1 MRRSKGAD
9 RVQRSVKILLICQQ
23 PQISAA
29 LTAFSEEFG
38 HSIEACGETN
48 EARCLPS
55 ESWEAGLI
63 VLEMGEHAERWL
75 PLIEGYRR
83 RNPAMTLAVVGDGS
97 DEQITDALRFGAE
110 AYFTSPVSPKL
121 LQLTLVPLLNSVQ
134 LRSLANAAQ
143 DQAARVQREL
153 HGSLERQK
161 EAITEKELTYRELLL
176 AYAQLQELNQQR
188 NNFLASAT
196 HELRT
201 PVTVMKGY
209 HRILLDGRLG
219 ELAPQQREALM
230 ESDQS
235 CARLIKIIN
244 TLLDLSRIE
253 TGKLE
258 LFYQD
263 YDLAANLKQVVS
275 QMKELSKRKQLSV
288 VLKLEKNLPRLRCD
302 REKVNQVVT
311 NLLEN
316 AIKYTPTGGKVHVSA
331 GPYVWHKNA
340 PSGTNRVDLG
350 SVSLSRANAMIVQ
363 VSDSGIGISPA
374 HQQEIFDQF
383 TQVSSNQM
391 DRSGLGLGLAI
402 AKRIIEAHGGR
413 IWVDSQVNSGSRF
426 TFLMPLAPVEEP
438 APTVRAS

>member
-1 MRRSKGAD
+1 M
-9 RVQRSVKILLICQQ
+9 KIFLICQQ
-23 PQISAA
+23 PQIVTA
-29 LTAFSEEFG
+29 LKAFSDKFG
-38 HSIEACGETN
+38 HSLSACSEVS
-48 EARCLPS
+48 EARGNLDG

-63 VLEMGEHAERWL
+63 VLEMSQNAAQWL
-75 PLIEGYRR
+75 PLIEGHRR
-83 RNPAMTLAVVGDGS
+83 RNPAVILSVVGDGS
-97 DEQITDALRFGAE
+97 DEQIAEALRYGAE
-110 AYFTSPVSPKL
+110 AYFTIPVHPKL
-121 LQLTLVPLLNSVQ
+121 LQLTLNPLLNNAQ

-153 HGSLERQK
+153 YGSLERQK

-176 AYAQLQELNQQR
+176 AYAQLQDLNQQK

-219 ELAPQQREALM
+219 ELAPQQQEVLL
-230 ESDQS
+230 ESEQS

-244 TLLDLSRIE
+244 SLLDLSRIE

-263 YDLAANLKQVVS
+263 YDLAANFKRVVN
-275 QMKELSKRKQLSV
+275 QMKEFSKRKRLSV
-288 VLKLEKNLPRLRCD
+288 VVKLEKGLPSLRCD
-302 REKVNQVVT
+302 REKINQVVT

-316 AIKYTPTGGKVHVSA
+316 AIKYTRAGGKIYISA
-331 GPYVWHKNA
+331 GPYFWDKNSTPKTSQA
-340 PSGTNRVDLG
+340 PPQGEAS
-350 SVSLSRANAMIVQ
+350 SVANALVIQ
-363 VSDSGIGISPA
+363 VSDNGIGISPE
-374 HQQEIFDQF
+374 HQHEIFDQF
-383 TQVSSNQM
+383 TQVPSNQM

-402 AKRIIEAHGGR
+402 TKRIIEAHGGR

-426 TFLMPLAPVEEP
+426 TFVMPLSPVEAP
-438 APTVRAS
+438 ATTAQVSQRLGT

>member
-1 MRRSKGAD
+1 M
-9 RVQRSVKILLICQQ
+9 KILLICQQ
-23 PQISAA
+23 PQIAAALKSFSDEFGHA
-29 LTAFSEEFG
+29 LTACCEFEEKG
-38 HSIEACGETN
+38 GNLSG
-48 EARCLPS
+48 

-63 VLEMGEHAERWL
+63 VLEMRPDSAQWR
-75 PLIEGYRR
+75 PMIEDHRR
-83 RNPAMTLAVVGDGS
+83 RNSAVTLAVVGDGS
-97 DEQITDALRFGAE
+97 DEQIAEALRLGAE
-110 AYFTSPVSPKL
+110 AYFTTPLRPKL
-121 LQLTLVPLLNSVQ
+121 LQLTLIPLLNNAQ

-143 DQAARVQREL
+143 DQTARVQREL
-153 HGSLERQK
+153 YGSLERQK

-176 AYAQLQELNQQR
+176 AYAQLQELNQQK

-219 ELAPQQREALM
+219 ELAPQQREVLL
-230 ESDQS
+230 ESEQS

-244 TLLDLSRIE
+244 SLLDLSRIE

-263 YDLAANLKQVVS
+263 YDLAANLKQVVR
-275 QMKELSKRKQLSV
+275 QMKEFSKKKQLSV
-288 VLKLEKNLPRLRCD
+288 VLKVEKDLPSLRCD
-302 REKVNQVVT
+302 REKINQVVT

-316 AIKYTPTGGKVHVSA
+316 AIKYTHSSGKIYISA
-331 GPYVWHKNA
+331 GSYFWDRNA
-340 PSGTNRVDLG
+340 VAQTGRTDTPPPSAKT
-350 SVSLSRANAMIVQ
+350 ANAVVIQ
-363 VSDSGIGISPA
+363 VSDSGIGISPE
-374 HQQEIFDQF
+374 HHQEIFNQF

-402 AKRIIEAHGGR
+402 TKRIIEAHGGK

-426 TFLMPLAPVEEP
+426 TFLMPLGPAKAP
-438 APTVRAS
+438 ATTAQYSQQLGT

>member
-1 MRRSKGAD
+1 
-9 RVQRSVKILLICQQ
+9 VKIVLICQQ
-23 PQISAA
+23 PQIVTA
-29 LTAFSEEFG
+29 LRAFSDEFG
-38 HSIEACGETN
+38 HSLSAWSEVR
-48 EARCLPS
+48 EARRNLDD

-63 VLEMGEHAERWL
+63 VLEMSQDAAQWL
-75 PLIEGYRR
+75 PFIGDHRT
-83 RNPAMTLAVVGDGS
+83 RNPAVTLAVVGDGS
-97 DEQITDALRFGAE
+97 DEQIAEALRSGAE
-110 AYFTSPVSPKL
+110 AYFTVPVRPKL
-121 LQLTLVPLLNSVQ
+121 LQLTLIPLLNNVQ

-153 HGSLERQK
+153 YGSLERQK

-176 AYAQLQELNQQR
+176 AYAQLQDLNQQK

-219 ELAPQQREALM
+219 ELAPQQREVLL
-230 ESDQS
+230 ESEQS

-244 TLLDLSRIE
+244 SLLDLSRIE

-263 YDLAANLKQVVS
+263 YDLAANFKHVVK
-275 QMKELSKRKQLSV
+275 QMKEFSKRKRLSV
-288 VLKLEKNLPRLRCD
+288 VVKLEKGLPSFRCD
-302 REKVNQVVT
+302 REKINQVVT

-316 AIKYTPTGGKVHVSA
+316 AIKYTQAGGKIYISA
-331 GPYVWHKNA
+331 GPYFWDKNSASGTIRAHLQA
-340 PSGTNRVDLG
+340 PSPN
-350 SVSLSRANAMIVQ
+350 SANALVIQ
-363 VSDSGIGISPA
+363 VSDNGIGISPE

-383 TQVSSNQM
+383 TQVPSNQM

-402 AKRIIEAHGGR
+402 SKRIIEAHGGR

-426 TFLMPLAPVEEP
+426 TFLMPLNPVEAP
-438 APTVRAS
+438 ASTAQYSQRLGT